1 MGNDHRHYYVGGTP
15 QGGDKTRRVIERPP
29 AAPPVIISRK
39 GFGTMCECGRAHQ
52 VRYLTKDTVH
62 AIVPCDCGAILRYTP
77 GKGDTK
83 YSTRDHVC
91 PNY

>member
-62 AIVPCDCGAILRYTP
+62 AIVVLFCAIHLV
-77 GKGDTK
+77 KGTQSIVSPRRK
-83 YSTRDHVC
+83 GQ
-91 PNY
+91 